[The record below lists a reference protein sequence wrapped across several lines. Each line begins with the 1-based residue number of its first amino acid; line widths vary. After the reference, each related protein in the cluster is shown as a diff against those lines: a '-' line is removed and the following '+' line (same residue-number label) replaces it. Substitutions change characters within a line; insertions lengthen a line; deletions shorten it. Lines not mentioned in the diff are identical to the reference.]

1 MAVFEKNN
9 IYVKLLKLRRIYAA
23 EKQRCITG
31 IYEMPCLLLTKIQD
45 KGTVRKYKLF
55 QTCGPFMSLR
65 YW

>member
-45 KGTVRKYKLF
+45 KGTVRKY
-55 QTCGPFMSLR
+55 
-65 YW
+65 